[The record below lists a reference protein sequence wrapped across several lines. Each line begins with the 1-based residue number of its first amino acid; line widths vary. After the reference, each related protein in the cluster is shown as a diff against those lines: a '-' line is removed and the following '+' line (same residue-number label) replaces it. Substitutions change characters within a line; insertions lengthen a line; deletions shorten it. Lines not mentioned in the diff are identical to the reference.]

1 MKKSDQHVVPN
12 TSGGWA
18 VRRSGAERASKVLDT
33 QQEAVRYARTIAKKE
48 HGELYVHGK
57 DGTIRQRSS
66 FGNDPHPP
74 KDKR

>member
-1 MKKSDQHVVPN
+1 MKKDQHVVPS
-12 TSGGWA
+12 TTGGWA
-18 VRRSGAERASKVLDT
+18 VRRSGAERASKVFDT
-33 QQEAVRYARTIAKKE
+33 QGKAVEHARAMAKKE
-48 HGELYVHGK
+48 HCELYIHGK

>member
-1 MKKSDQHVVPN
+1 MKKKDQHVVPS

-18 VRRSGAERASKVLDT
+18 IRRSGAERASKVFDT
-33 QQEAVRYARTIAKKE
+33 QQKAVEHARAVAKKE
-48 HGELYVHGK
+48 HGELYIHGK

-66 FGNDPHPP
+66 FGNDPCPP